1 MDYKTVVI
9 AVMAVIVVLLAG
21 VNAIFLISP
30 SEDLNNSTL
39 ALGNNTTTNT
49 SCSVNNSNSTEEPS
63 HKVAYNKTIKN
74 NTTKNPTKH
83 NNTGGKTNTT
93 KPNSTKTST

>member
-9 AVMAVIVVLLAG
+9 AFMAVIVVLLAG

-49 SCSVNNSNSTEEPS
+49 SYSVNNSNSTEEPS
-63 HKVAYNKTIKN
+63 HKVAYKKKTN
-74 NTTKNPTKH
+74 NTSHNTTKHNTTPYIKP
-83 NNTGGKTNTT
+83 NNTPET
-93 KPNSTKTST
+93 

>member
-30 SEDLNNSTL
+30 SEDINNSSQL

-49 SCSVNNSNSTEEPS
+49 SYSVNNSNSTEEPT
-63 HKVAYNKTIKN
+63 HKVVYTNQSNSTRH
-74 NTTKNPTKH
+74 NTTKH
-83 NNTGGKTNTT
+83 NNTGNKTTY
-93 KPNSTKTST
+93 

>member
-21 VNAIFLISP
+21 VNAVFLISP
-30 SEDLNNSTL
+30 SEDLNNSSQL

-49 SCSVNNSNSTEEPS
+49 SYSVNNSNSTEEPT
-63 HKVAYNKTIKN
+63 HKVVYTKTN
-74 NTTKNPTKH
+74 STSHNTTKH

>member
-30 SEDLNNSTL
+30 SEDMNNSSQL

-49 SCSVNNSNSTEEPS
+49 SYSVNNSNSTEEPS
-63 HKVAYNKTIKN
+63 HKVVYNKTIKN
-74 NTTKNPTKH
+74 NTTPNPTKH
-83 NNTGGKTNTT
+83 NTTTNTT
-93 KPNSTKTST
+93 KPVNNKTKTIN

>member
-30 SEDLNNSTL
+30 SEDMNNSSLT
-39 ALGNNTTTNT
+39 LGNNTTTNT
-49 SCSVNNSNSTEEPS
+49 SYSVNNSNSTEEPT
-63 HKVAYNKTIKN
+63 HKVVYTKTN
-74 NTTKNPTKH
+74 STSHNTTKH